1 MAILPHTAEGL
12 FMAALLS
19 PFIMIATGLSIVRFG
34 LGLSGA
40 GMGVVI
46 ILLSAALA
54 ITVPV
59 SSEFT
64 NSGGYDAVASGNTE
78 AVGIATKN
86 LKTKLI
92 SKESELK
99 PLIKEYSTYQIVEAC
114 KLGVMWLIPFVLIDI
129 LILHAGGLL
138 GVNGLGATALGLSIK
153 LLLFLSVEGFTKV
166 SEKLIAGAM

>member
-1 MAILPHTAEGL
+1 MALLPHTAEGL
-12 FMAALLS
+12 FIAALLS

-46 ILLSAALA
+46 LILSAALSF
-54 ITVPV
+54 TVPV
-59 SSEFT
+59 SPEFA

-78 AVGIATKN
+78 AVSVATKN
-86 LKTKLI
+86 LKAKLL
-92 SKESELK
+92 SKESEFK
-99 PLIKEYSTYQIVEAC
+99 PLLKEYATYQFVEAC
-114 KLGVMWLIPFVLIDI
+114 KLGVIWLIPFVLIDI

-138 GVNGLGATALGLSIK
+138 GVNGLGATSLGLSIK

-166 SEKLIAGAM
+166 SEKLISGAM